1 MRWISFAILAAF
13 AALLAAADPVRTPL
27 QYAPSPPDNPLKG
40 LVPYRADVRAFFP
53 HSLEFDYLPLGALV
67 TGYGQYDWKPLEKLL
82 DEVAG
87 RGHQAVFRIYLEYP
101 GKKNVIPTFLVKDG
115 LKVHKYLYTETQP
128 LPPAP
133 IETPDYTDKNLRKVL
148 VDFVRA
154 LGQKYDGDPRI
165 GFITAGLLGTWG
177 EWHTYPRED
186 LMAKKDVQAEVLD
199 AYEAAFAKTPVLLRY
214 PAGDRDENQTPNAK
228 RKFGYH
234 DDSFA
239 WGTLDTGKKDDDW
252 FYLPALKRAGQPA
265 LDKWKTRPIGGEI
278 RPEAWKVV
286 FDAKATN
293 AKVQDFDACVKQ
305 THVTWLMDSGLFEK
319 KPAAELVRRAAE
331 KVRKMGYD
339 FHVPAVAIGR
349 EGKSLAVTVEV
360 ENRGVA
366 PFYSDW
372 PVSFALAADGKVV
385 REWKGAGK
393 VTGLLPGDPARMW
406 AETFDLGDTP
416 PGTYR
421 VLVRVANPLPKGH
434 PIRFANETQDRDVVG
449 WMTLGEVV
457 VK

>member
-1 MRWISFAILAAF
+1 MRSLPCMILVMLAIP
-13 AALLAAADPVRTPL
+13 LAAAEPVRTSL
-27 QYAPSPPDNPLKG
+27 KYVPSPVDNPLKG
-40 LVPYRADVRAFFP
+40 LVPYRGDVRARFP
-53 HSLEFDYLPLGALV
+53 HSLEFDYLPFAALV
-67 TGYGQYDWKPLEKLL
+67 TGYDQYNWKPLEKLL

-101 GKKNVIPTFLVKDG
+101 GKKDGIPDFLVKDG
-115 LKVHKYLYTETQP
+115 LTVHKYLYTETQP

-133 IETPDYTDKNLRKVL
+133 IETPDYADKNLRKVL
-148 VDFVRA
+148 VAFIRA

-177 EWHTYPRED
+177 EWHTYPREE
-186 LMAKKDVQAEVLD
+186 LMAKKDVQAAVLD

-214 PAGDRDENQTPNAK
+214 PAGANDANQTPNAA

-239 WGTLDTGKKDDDW
+239 WATLDTGKKADDW
-252 FYLPALKRAGQPA
+252 FYLAALKRAGRPA
-265 LDKWKTRPIGGEI
+265 VDKWKTHPIGGEI
-278 RPEAWKVV
+278 RPEAWKTV

-293 AKVQDFDACVKQ
+293 AKVQDFDECVKQ

-319 KPAAELVRRAAE
+319 KAPAERVRRAEE
-331 KVRKMGYD
+331 KVRRMGYD
-339 FHVPAVAIGR
+339 FHVPAVTIGSA
-349 EGKSLAVTVEV
+349 GTKLSVTVEV

-366 PFYSDW
+366 PFYVDW
-372 PVSFALAADGKVV
+372 PVSFALATDGKVV
-385 REWKGAGK
+385 REMKGKGK
-393 VTGLLPGDPARMW
+393 LTGLLPGDPVRTW
-406 AETFDLGDTP
+406 AESFDLGEAK

-449 WMTLGEVV
+449 WLTLGEVM